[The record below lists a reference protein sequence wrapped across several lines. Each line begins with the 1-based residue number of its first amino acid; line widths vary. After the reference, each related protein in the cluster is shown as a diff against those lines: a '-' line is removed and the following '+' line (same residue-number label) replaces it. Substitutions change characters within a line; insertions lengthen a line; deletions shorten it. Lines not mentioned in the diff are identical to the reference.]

1 MEVLQMNTKERLAA
15 YLEMVEENDRE
26 IARDEELEKS
36 GNTSVNDINFDEFM
50 DEKLNEIKQQIISR
64 TNNEVAEKKYIK
76 QAISGLTSPA
86 QRQIMTYRY
95 IDRLDWNT
103 VIKIMFHSESDYEL
117 NFDKYKRKVF
127 KFHKRA
133 IKNIDNMKSVQ

>member
-1 MEVLQMNTKERLAA
+1 MNTKERLAA

-26 IARDEELEKS
+26 IARYEELEKS
-36 GNTSVNDINFDEFM
+36 GNTSA
-50 DEKLNEIKQQIISR
+50 EKLNEIKQQIISR
-64 TNNEVAEKKYIK
+64 TNKEVAEKKYIK
-76 QAISGLTSPA
+76 QAILGLTSPA

-95 IDRLDWNT
+95 TDRLDWNT